1 VVLTNGG
8 FRRGLDRDVGG
19 GAMPFKYAAPY
30 RRVRPD
36 RGQRTYCGRVAR
48 DDETSRDVRI
58 VM

>member
-1 VVLTNGG
+1 
-8 FRRGLDRDVGG
+8 
-19 GAMPFKYAAPY
+19 MPFKCAAPY

-36 RGQRTYCGRVAR
+36 RGQRIYCGRVVAR